1 MKKDGDM
8 IYVRLPYKIQAV
20 AGGCITS
27 GEALSRILANLY
39 KGNLKGQCCISSAE
53 TCRGR
58 SSGPYREA
66 FFCFMDQ
73 LYGRFTR
80 LLESTEVAENLGAL
94 GAIDH
99 VHVPEF
105 VDVIWVAVSDPTL
118 ASLNGQ
124 WKLWVLGCLPSA
136 AQAGLGK
143 NAPVYS
149 IHGSLLSVGELLR
162 NSSEF
167 MMSRYRDLADILLV
181 YMEHK
186 HRLVHLSTASLLPH
200 IAHFQRDCFIANHL
214 KHNILAS
221 SYSSLPTWPC
231 CKLLKAER
239 ANGFI
244 ALGEMV
250 GALDGE
256 LVHYPPTIVS
266 YVPARCIT

>member
-1 MKKDGDM
+1 M
-8 IYVRLPYKIQAV
+8 VLQ
-20 AGGCITS
+20 
-27 GEALSRILANLY
+27 LSQFWN
-39 KGNLKGQCCISSAE
+39 
-53 TCRGR
+53 
-58 SSGPYREA
+58 
-66 FFCFMDQ
+66 
-73 LYGRFTR
+73 
-80 LLESTEVAENLGAL
+80 
-94 GAIDH
+94 

-118 ASLNGQ
+118 ASL
-124 WKLWVLGCLPSA
+124 KRAVEALGAWLLAFGWFRSMRCYWIFEA

-214 KHNILAS
+214 KEYDVEIQRS
-221 SYSSLPTWPC
+221 SWYSS
-231 CKLLKAER
+231 CKLENKDWLVCFSITSLLPRTVHFQRGLVANCSKLNVPMGSLPWER
-239 ANGFI
+239 WL
-244 ALGEMV
+244 ALWMV
-250 GALDGE
+250 NLS
-256 LVHYPPTIVS
+256 TI
-266 YVPARCIT
+266 RRQ